1 MANKSD
7 VVATAA
13 SEAASSEISSR
24 NSANNRKNI
33 PQWREAVAGA
43 SSGAISRTLLAPV
56 ERVKLLKQ
64 LQGSVDA
71 KHLFPPP
78 QPQRSSSKTLSP
90 PSAWQV
96 AATVYREQG
105 LLSFWRGNVPNVLR
119 VSGTAAVNFTCM
131 DYYKRVAVGPWL
143 DYLTRFSPQTRNL
156 ERQRQL
162 ATSLVSGGLAGA
174 TATTVLYPIEFLRTR
189 LAMDMGTGKP
199 LLPSSVVSTKEG
211 AAITGGGQSSHH
223 PRPPRQYKGMLDVL
237 QKILKSDGI
246 LGLFQGYG
254 IAVTGGIFYRIIL
267 LGGYDALKGELLLRK
282 QEQAANHSND
292 KRTTTLSWGERI
304 VSAQLI
310 SLTAGTAAYPFDSV
324 RRRMM
329 MQAGQPYE
337 QRKFRNS
344 LHCIRSIWRLEGIR
358 GFYLGLG
365 PNILRSVSGALLLVG
380 YDRIRTLL

>member
-1 MANKSD
+1 M
-7 VVATAA
+7 
-13 SEAASSEISSR
+13 
-24 NSANNRKNI
+24 
-33 PQWREAVAGA
+33 
-43 SSGAISRTLLAPV
+43 
-56 ERVKLLKQ
+56 
-64 LQGSVDA
+64 DA
-71 KHLFPPP
+71 KHLFPPHAAAAATT
-78 QPQRSSSKTLSP
+78 QQQQQAS
-90 PSAWQV
+90 SAWQV

-105 LLSFWRGNVPNVLR
+105 VLSFWRGNVPNVLR

-143 DYLTRFSPQTRNL
+143 DYLTRYSRQTRNL

-189 LAMDMGTGKP
+189 LAMDVGGGKKP
-199 LLPSSVVSTKEG
+199 VLLPSSTVSTKEG
-211 AAITGGGQSSHH
+211 ATTGGGQSSHH

-267 LGGYDALKGELLLRK
+267 LGGYDALKSELLLRK
-282 QEQAANHSND
+282 QEQAANHHNNND
-292 KRTTTLSWGERI
+292 DATTKQRTTLSWGERI

-324 RRRMM
+324 RRRLM

-337 QRKFRNS
+337 QRQFRNS
-344 LHCIRSIWRLEGIR
+344 LHCIRSIWRLEGLR